1 LKKDLPLTPY
11 LKRFFGLTAIL
22 LGLFLQPT
30 KTVIAQERDFCD
42 PEQAV
47 QFADYLT
54 NTRQY
59 KVATWELERL
69 LFSYPG
75 IDTIQ
80 LRLIR
85 VLRMDQSFDLGI
97 RLLRGFFA
105 ERPELQDKDDF
116 SREYVRLHF
125 LSGNYI
131 ETHHFLSQ
139 NQALPNFYRNN
150 VSLASLL
157 LNDSWDEAAV
167 FAATS
172 TELTPGLL
180 MAQSMSEKVRF
191 KSSFLAGAMSTVIP
205 GSGKFYTGQ
214 WKDGLLAFIFVAAN
228 GYSAYRGFN
237 KSGIS
242 SGYGWFF
249 TAVGTSFYI
258 GNIYGSARSANVAN
272 LRKKQKI
279 YDQTM
284 GAVRPM
290 L

>member
-1 LKKDLPLTPY
+1 MLC
-11 LKRFFGLTAIL
+11 
-22 LGLFLQPT
+22 LFLQPT
-30 KTVIAQERDFCD
+30 KTVVAQERDFCD

-47 QFADYLT
+47 KFADYLT
-54 NTRQY
+54 STRQY

-97 RLLRGFFA
+97 RLLRGYFFENPGLQDQAEFAREYTRLNFFA
-105 ERPELQDKDDF
+105 N
-116 SREYVRLHF
+116 
-125 LSGNYI
+125 NYQ

-139 NQALPNFYRNN
+139 NQALPIFYRNN
-150 VSLASLL
+150 ISLASLL
-157 LNDSWDEAAV
+157 LSDSWDEAAV
-167 FAATS
+167 FSASAS
-172 TELTPGLL
+172 ELTPSLL
-180 MAQSMSEKVRF
+180 VAQSMSEKVRF

-205 GSGKFYTGQ
+205 GSGKIYTGQ
-214 WKDGLLAFIFVAAN
+214 WKDGLLAFVFVAAN
-228 GYSAYRGFN
+228 GYSAYRGFS
-237 KSGIS
+237 KSGVS

-258 GNIYGSARSANVAN
+258 GNIYGSARSAKVAN